1 MPTDDVKTEFGEKT
15 QIDFDIAFY
24 EQILLRN
31 PDYIDVLCLVGELLT
46 RRGFHARALVVD
58 RKLARL
64 LPDDSTV
71 LYNLA
76 CSLSLSGLIPE
87 AIVALRTALTK
98 GYSDFEHLELDRDLD
113 NLRDEPEYAEL
124 LKEYGSSLSPE

>member
-1 MPTDDVKTEFGEKT
+1 MPTDDVKTVFGEQK

-24 EQILLRN
+24 EHILQRS
-31 PDYIDVLCLVGELLT
+31 PDYVDVLRLVGELLT
-46 RRGFHARALVVD
+46 RRGLHARALAVD
-58 RKLARL
+58 RQLARL
-64 LPDDSTV
+64 RPDDSTV

-76 CSLSLSGLIPE
+76 CSLSLSELIPE
-87 AIVALRTALTK
+87 ALVALRTALVQ

-124 LKEYGSSLSPE
+124 LKEFGASLPSE

>member
-1 MPTDDVKTEFGEKT
+1 MPTDDLKTAFGEQT

-24 EQILLRN
+24 EQILQRSPN
-31 PDYIDVLCLVGELLT
+31 YVDVLRLVGELLT

-58 RKLARL
+58 RRLAQL

-87 AIVALRTALTK
+87 AIDALRTALIQ

-124 LKEYGSSLSPE
+124 LKEYGSSLSSE